1 MHLELIGPDPFAR
14 DEQGRQI
21 TRIGSLFPS
30 YGALWTQPP
39 GVHAL
44 QRLGFIG
51 HVNQGRV
58 ARGLAPLNREEEEEL
73 SAESVDLVF
82 DPEHILIRP
91 NPDRMDLAFAGDE
104 LLQTRVPKRQVKF
117 LSVADRRVREAIK
130 QRGECWRL
138 SSIPKTIE
146 AKTRLV
152 LGSKVGIHGQPIYF
166 YNRLTGTRWL
176 TCQEFAELG
185 KLDDASLARHLREIA
200 VHSTLRNRL
209 GHPELDFFAADQ
221 RQFSAPQFAGTD
233 YTQLG
238 TEQLRALFADLCA
251 RFRAA
256 AGRDFCTDDPKNR
269 AWSERILA
277 TLFLEGNE
285 TETEEILSGLSPEFY
300 LQVEWLPGG
309 RFEEGEFLLDPIFD
323 DAVRHPE
330 DEELQRLCDS
340 RAQGIIFNF
349 IREYGDLDYINVG
362 CVAESLSLGRP
373 QKNSRRGV
381 YLVELYSRSE
391 RAIIKRFLR
400 LQKWSVWERLDEG
413 KDLLQAIRESDDYTD
428 YCLDRRLG
436 CRQLRMNLI
445 RRVGLRRLSEIYR
458 GSNARFYGEPI
469 RTFYFEREYL
479 SGIATDKLT
488 PERYGRPGYGARLA
502 ELLGRAA
509 ASNLIVGRAQEAKK
523 GKELCPLFDDGDEL
537 VREGDD
543 GLPSE
548 ILVVDYTGAFVE
560 YKLPLETFAARYA
573 RPVNNRGEVVLDLR
587 AFAAAY
593 LDALRD
599 QFLQIQGDY
608 RIRRRAFDTLF
619 QHCKY
624 DPEGS
629 FAYRW
634 ECVLSRLD
642 QTNPY
647 ALVDAIRQHIEC

>member
-185 KLDDASLARHLREIA
+185 KLDDANLACHLREIA

-209 GHPELDFFAADQ
+209 GHPELDFFAVDQ
-221 RQFSAPQFAGTD
+221 QQFGAPQFAGTD

-238 TEQLRALFADLCA
+238 REQLRALFGDLCA
-251 RFRAA
+251 RFSAA
-256 AGRDFCTDDPKNR
+256 VGKDFCTDDPKNR

-391 RAIIKRFLR
+391 RAVIKRFLR

-413 KDLLQAIRESDDYTD
+413 KDLLAAIRESGHHTG
-428 YCLDRRLG
+428 YCLGR
-436 CRQLRMNLI
+436 
-445 RRVGLRRLSEIYR
+445 
-458 GSNARFYGEPI
+458 
-469 RTFYFEREYL
+469 
-479 SGIATDKLT
+479 
-488 PERYGRPGYGARLA
+488 RPGCQPVADEPDPARWLA
-502 ELLGRAA
+502 AP
-509 ASNLIVGRAQEAKK
+509 K
-523 GKELCPLFDDGDEL
+523 
-537 VREGDD
+537 
-543 GLPSE
+543 
-548 ILVVDYTGAFVE
+548 
-560 YKLPLETFAARYA
+560 
-573 RPVNNRGEVVLDLR
+573 
-587 AFAAAY
+587 
-593 LDALRD
+593 
-599 QFLQIQGDY
+599 
-608 RIRRRAFDTLF
+608 
-619 QHCKY
+619 
-624 DPEGS
+624 
-629 FAYRW
+629 
-634 ECVLSRLD
+634 
-642 QTNPY
+642 
-647 ALVDAIRQHIEC
+647 